1 MRFLELKV
9 PPPAVAVMIAVAMY
23 LASRRMPDPHIDL
36 PARVPI
42 AAIVAAAGIAVDF
55 AGLWAF
61 RRHRTTVNPLQPD
74 KAASLV
80 TDGIYRW
87 TRNPMYLGLLLLL
100 TGWAIWLSTAVPL
113 LGPPLLVIYLTRF
126 QILPEER
133 VLRAKFPRESADYA
147 RHVRRWL

>member
-9 PPPAVAVMIAVAMY
+9 PPPVIAGVIAAAMY
-23 LASRRMPDPHIDL
+23 LASKRLSGPHMDFQ
-36 PARVPI
+36 ARVPM
-42 AAIVAAAGIAVDF
+42 AAILAAAGVAVDF

-74 KAASLV
+74 RATSLV
-80 TDGIYRW
+80 SDGIYRW

-100 TGWAIWLSTAVPL
+100 TGWAIWLSTVVSLLGLPL
-113 LGPPLLVIYLTRF
+113 LIIYLTRF

-133 VLRAKFPRESADYA
+133 ALRAKFPRESADYA
-147 RHVRRWL
+147 RQVRRWL